1 MLGVLHAE
9 EKQKEKKNRGT
20 IEYVSKK
27 VSKEII
33 PGQQDGSAA
42 KGTCHTSLA
51 TQVNLQ
57 NYIKVG
63 GGRASPLSSQHG
75 RTRVP
80 TYTPHT
86 HPCTQAT
93 LLDFS

>member
-1 MLGVLHAE
+1 ML
-9 EKQKEKKNRGT
+9 KKNRKKKKQRGT

-27 VSKEII
+27 VSREII

-42 KGTCHTSLA
+42 KGTCHTSLV

-57 NYIKVG
+57 NHIKG
-63 GGRASPLSSQHG
+63 ERGRASPLSSQHG

-80 TYTPHT
+80 TYTPHA